1 MSRNIHWSNIENDT
15 INNEYYRKV
24 VFTSVN
30 QQLVLMS
37 IKPKDDIPKEIHND
51 NDQFIRIE
59 KGNGKLYV
67 GINEEDSYDLFDGVA
82 IIIPAGTW
90 HHIINTS
97 STESLKLYTVYS
109 PPHHPR
115 DTLQMEKPNEC
126 AINTKPSNNLVG
138 GAVKKNRWVNRL
150 Y

>member
-1 MSRNIHWSNIENDT
+1 MVTNIHWSNIENDT

-24 VFTSVN
+24 IFTSRN

-59 KGNGKLYV
+59 KGTGKLYV
-67 GINEEDSYDLFDGVA
+67 GPNEKDSYDLTDGVA
-82 IIIPAGTW
+82 VIIPAGTW
-90 HHIINTS
+90 HHIVNIS
-97 STESLKLYTVYS
+97 ETEPLKLYTIYS

-115 DTLQMEKPNEC
+115 DTLQVVKQNEH
-126 AINTKPSNNLVG
+126 AINNKNNMKG
-138 GAVKKNRWVNRL
+138 GSKKGRWINRL